1 MLTFVKDLA
10 LVIVCYL
17 VGITIITFF
26 GVLELLAIGFMDSH
40 GILSYALIISVN
52 AFFGYA
58 LVKAFAPRILELLG
72 RK

>member
-1 MLTFVKDLA
+1 MLTFIKDLA

-17 VGITIITFF
+17 VGIITITFF

-40 GILSYALIISVN
+40 GVLSYALVIAIN

-58 LVKAFAPRILELLG
+58 LINTFAPRILEFFG